1 MYKTNSYPKS
11 YNIFDLFAGAGG
23 LSYGFFLTKRFH
35 IVGANEILKD
45 AGTAY
50 KLNHT
55 ETKVFIKDICDLTRE
70 DIEKEIDGSIEEIDI
85 VMGGPP
91 CQAYSTAGKRLMS
104 DPRAILFQEYIRIL
118 RELNPKIFIFENV
131 KGLLSMQKGE
141 LFKKIIKEFE
151 SLGYKVYFKLL
162 NSADFGVPQQR
173 ERVIVVGTKLKK
185 RYSFPNPTHYNP
197 EKKTD
202 LFSGNLKPYL
212 TLGEAISDLPSL
224 SNNDKKNQYA
234 TPPQN
239 EFQKLMREHV
249 QEELT
254 EHLSPKNSEWLMKIM
269 EILPEGGSP
278 KDLPEELKPKSGFG
292 NSYCRLWWD
301 KPSTTITRNLGTPSS
316 ARCIHPR
323 DPRPLSTREGARLQS
338 FPDNYLF
345 FGSKSSKN
353 LQIGEAV
360 PPLFANAIAESIIK
374 HIED

>member
-1 MYKTNSYPKS
+1 MNKTGSSYKK

-23 LSYGFFLTKRFH
+23 LSYGFFLTKRFN
-35 IVGANEILKD
+35 IIGANEILKD
-45 AGTAY
+45 AGIAY
-50 KLNHT
+50 KLNHP
-55 ETKVFIKDICDLTRE
+55 ETKVFIKDICELTRE
-70 DIEKEIDGSIEEIDI
+70 DIEKEIGGCIKKIDI
-85 VMGGPP
+85 VIGGPP

-118 RELNPKIFIFENV
+118 RELNPRIFVFENV

-141 LFKKIIKEFE
+141 LFERIIKEFK
-151 SLGYKVYFKLL
+151 SLEYKVYFKLL

-173 ERVIVVGTKLKK
+173 ERVIVVGTKLRKK
-185 RYSFPNPTHYNP
+185 YLFPNPTHYNP
-197 EKKTD
+197 EKKVD

-224 SNNDKKNQYA
+224 SNNDRKDQYA

-239 EFQKLMREHV
+239 EFQKLMREN
-249 QEELT
+249 QQQKLT
-254 EHLSPKNSEWLMKIM
+254 EHSSPKNNEWLVKIMKIM
-269 EILPEGGSP
+269 PEGGSP
-278 KDLPEELKPKSGFG
+278 KDLPEELRPKSGFG

-316 ARCIHPR
+316 ARSIHPR

-345 FGSKSSKN
+345 YGSKSSKN

-360 PPLFANAIAESIIK
+360 PPLFAKAIAESIIK
-374 HIED
+374 HMED